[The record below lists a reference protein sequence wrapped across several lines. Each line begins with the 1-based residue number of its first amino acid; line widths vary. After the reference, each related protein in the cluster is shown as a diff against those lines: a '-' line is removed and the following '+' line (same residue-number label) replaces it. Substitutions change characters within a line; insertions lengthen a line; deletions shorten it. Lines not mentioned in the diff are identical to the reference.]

1 MSQFLDKNESVFQ
14 KKISCLQYI
23 SQGKDRF
30 QHLENIEKVL
40 RSGGNWIQLRM
51 KEMPQNEVLKTA
63 ILARE
68 LCSKFSAKLI
78 INDHVKVAKTCNADG
93 VHLGQE
99 DTSVLEA
106 REILGTQK
114 IIGGTANTFQHCL
127 NHLENGV
134 DYIGLGPLRFTSTK
148 KKLSPIL
155 EFSGY
160 KDLMAAYS
168 KQENTVPV
176 IAIGGIQLSDIEVL
190 HRIGLSGIAVSGML
204 THSEYPENE
213 IRQILDGFAVR
224 G

>member
-1 MSQFLDKNESVFQ
+1 MSQFLDNKEYVFK
-14 KKISCLQYI
+14 KKISSIQYI

-78 INDHVKVAKTCNADG
+78 INDHVKIAKTCNADG

-106 REILGTQK
+106 REILGAQK
-114 IIGGTANTFQHCL
+114 LIGGTANTLQQCL
-127 NHLENGV
+127 DHLENGV

-155 EFSGY
+155 GFSGY

-168 KQENTVPV
+168 KHENTVPV
-176 IAIGGIQLSDIEVL
+176 IAIGGIQLSDIEEL
-190 HRIGLSGIAVSGML
+190 RRIGLSGIAVSGML

-213 IRQILDGFAVR
+213 IQQILDGFAVR
-224 G
+224 S

>member
-1 MSQFLDKNESVFQ
+1 MSQFLDKKESVFQ
-14 KKISCLQYI
+14 KKISSLQYI

-40 RSGGNWIQLRM
+40 RAGGNWIQLRM

-106 REILGTQK
+106 REILGAQK
-114 IIGGTANTFQHCL
+114 LIGGTANTLQHCL
-127 NHLENGV
+127 AHLENGV

-155 EFSGY
+155 GFAGY
-160 KDLMAAYS
+160 MDLMAAYS
-168 KQENTVPV
+168 KMENTVPV
-176 IAIGGIQLSDIEVL
+176 IAIGGIQLSDIEEL
-190 HRIGLSGIAVSGML
+190 RRIGLSGIAVSGML
-204 THSEYPENE
+204 THSEHPEKE

-224 G
+224 S

>member
-1 MSQFLDKNESVFQ
+1 M
-14 KKISCLQYI
+14 
-23 SQGKDRF
+23 F

-106 REILGTQK
+106 REILG
-114 IIGGTANTFQHCL
+114 
-127 NHLENGV
+127 

-155 EFSGY
+155 GFSGY
-160 KDLMAAYS
+160 NDLMAAYS
-168 KQENTVPV
+168 KMENTVPV
-176 IAIGGIQLSDIEVL
+176 IAIGGIQVSDIEEL
-190 HRIGLSGIAVSGML
+190 RQIGLSGIAVSGML
-204 THSEYPENE
+204 THSEHPENE
-213 IRQILDGFAVR
+213 IQQILDGFAVR